1 MLLQQRGEVPVEVD
15 QKVPEEG
22 DELHED
28 HIVSAGHIIAGDHR
42 IVTIVSEGS
51 LSNHP
56 AVDRV
61 RAALTAAGVATR
73 IVELSAAAR
82 TARAAAEQIGCE
94 VAQIANSLV
103 FRCSP
108 SGAPL
113 LVMASGA
120 RRVDVVRVGAVV
132 GETIGKADAE
142 FVRASTGFVIGGV
155 APVGHVTPVRTLVD
169 RTLLGFAEI
178 WAAAGHPHTVFRLT
192 PDELVRITG
201 GAVEDVVEAA

>member
-1 MLLQQRGEVPVEVD
+1 MSP
-15 QKVPEEG
+15 
-22 DELHED
+22 
-28 HIVSAGHIIAGDHR
+28 IVSADPIIAADRRPRRH
-42 IVTIVSEGS
+42 TVSEGT

-61 RAALTAAGVATR
+61 RAALAAAGIATR

-82 TARAAAEQIGCE
+82 TARAAAEQIGCD

-103 FRCSP
+103 FRCAP
-108 SGAPL
+108 SDAPL

-120 RRVDVVRVGAVV
+120 RRVDLARVGAVV
-132 GETIGKADAE
+132 GETIGKADAD
-142 FVRASTGFVIGGV
+142 FVRTATGFVIGGV
-155 APVGHVTPVRTLVD
+155 APVGHVAPVRTLVD
-169 RTLLGFAEI
+169 RTLLGFAEV

-201 GAVEDVVEAA
+201 GAVEDVVE

>member
-1 MLLQQRGEVPVEVD
+1 M
-15 QKVPEEG
+15 
-22 DELHED
+22 
-28 HIVSAGHIIAGDHR
+28 
-42 IVTIVSEGS
+42 SEGS

-155 APVGHVTPVRTLVD
+155 APVGHVAPVRTLVD
-169 RTLLGFAEI
+169 RSLLGFAEI

-201 GAVEDVVEAA
+201 GAVEDVVEGP